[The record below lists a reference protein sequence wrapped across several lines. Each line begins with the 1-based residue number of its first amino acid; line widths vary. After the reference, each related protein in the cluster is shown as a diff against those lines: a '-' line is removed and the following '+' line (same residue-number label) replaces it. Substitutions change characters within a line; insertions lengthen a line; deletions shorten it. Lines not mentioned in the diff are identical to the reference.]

1 MVRTK
6 RKNNAVSILQCFLFY
21 IKKTFK
27 ITFHTY
33 KHSTRNRCDDY
44 RWLLNGHLLCFS
56 LSDGASHVLTYIIFK
71 SFPGNSSSKESG
83 CNGGDPVPIPE
94 AGNSHSEVNGNPL
107 QCSCLENSMDRG
119 AWQAIVHGVTK

>member
-27 ITFHTY
+27 ITFHIF
-33 KHSTRNRCDDY
+33 KHSTRNRCDDH
-44 RWLLNGHLLCFS
+44 RCLLNGRLLCFS
-56 LSDGASHVLTYIIFK
+56 LSDGSSHILSHIIFK
-71 SFPGNSSSKESG
+71 SFPGDSSSKESG
-83 CNGGDPVPIPE
+83 CNRGDPGPIPE
-94 AGNSHSEVNGNPL
+94 SGNCHGEVNGNPL
-107 QCSCLENSMDRG
+107 QYSCLEYSMDRG